1 MRGLDEQER
10 RAMQWL
16 CNHDPIYE
24 NDGVAPARTWE
35 TLERRGLV
43 VASCRCP
50 WGSCEC
56 DDDDAEIRMT
66 PLGQC
71 ILELDR
77 IAREGGLGL

>member
-10 RAMQWL
+10 RALLWL
-16 CNHDPIYE
+16 GNDEPIFE
-24 NDGVAPARTWE
+24 SDSIAPARTWE

-43 VASCRCP
+43 VAACRCP

-56 DDDDAEIRMT
+56 DDDDAEIRLT
-66 PLGQC
+66 PLGQR

-77 IAREGGLGL
+77 IARERGLGL